1 MHSFRNETTAKGT
14 GTTGEGPLHGGC
26 PSVRQ
31 GGPRRYSATARGV
44 SELLSGVSG
53 VSAEREGAREVV
65 RLFAAQPERNQKGRV
80 CNVCNRVWLCRAE
93 HRQCVQC
100 VSDEQR
106 VDDPRERLR
115 AAELS
120 VGSRFGGGLRRS
132 WRLREECARS
142 GVEVIKKEIEYVC
155 GCCGQDF
162 GEDWQLF
169 WVHVERECQVF
180 SFIGEVWKD
189 DASVGSLKIVPK
201 VEENVTTR
209 ERWSS
214 KEDRTLW
221 EVYQRSVL
229 DGVVG
234 YKVRMW
240 EEWIALGMRNVKID
254 TLAGRLSKIRG
265 GTLSSLERDDIRRT
279 VQRQCLPVVAELDS
293 QEDGDD
299 QWTDFVVEDVVDDEM
314 VEDVGV
320 DVVQERVEVDRVC
333 DVWVDGDAVTPVNE
347 EQKAVASRL
356 REVVAMKKFIQVP
369 SLKSRNRSE
378 VMAQVK
384 LVNGVIGNLVERGQ
398 SIGDVNRLLYA
409 SSVVVAERLGLLK
422 ERKGKRQ
429 VKNEP
434 WWKRRIEGSIVQ
446 WRKDLSK
453 VEELRRGRW
462 KPLDS
467 ERKRLDRLYGLTEK
481 GAKDVSAFLKSKIHS
496 GSVKVQRYLK
506 RSVQFHQNNLFK
518 NNQSYLYKELNG
530 QVANG
535 GDNLTPDAQEATAFW
550 SGIWS
555 EPGRHDVEAEWLGR
569 VRQKLSRVPRQGAV
583 VVDLAKVKAGVG
595 RLSNWK
601 APGPDG
607 VMGFWFKKMTA
618 LHQAI
623 AVGLEVCLE
632 NGKVPDWMV
641 KGRTVLIQ
649 KDSAKGTVASNYR
662 PIACLPLMWKLLT
675 GIFAEEIYDHLKDN
689 NLLPDEQKGCRKKS
703 RGTKDQL
710 LVDKAI
716 MLEARRKRRFLGM
729 AWVDYKKAYDMVPHS
744 WLMEVV
750 EMMGVAD
757 NVRLLLGDSMKEWR
771 TELTA
776 DGKSLG
782 VVDIKRGIFQGD
794 SLSPLLFV
802 MIMAPLSMIL
812 NAEAMG
818 FKFGNAGKRV
828 NHLLFMDDLK
838 LYASSQKEL
847 DSLVRVVESYSRD
860 IGMEFGMD
868 KCAVLL
874 MKDGKQVESEGVE
887 LPSGEVMKDVDEN
900 GYKYLGVLQAE
911 KVKNREMKEK
921 VRVEYLRRVKLL
933 AKSELYAGNMVKGIN
948 AWAIGVVRYSAGILD
963 WTKEDLKQMDVKTR
977 KILTFCGAFHKRG
990 SVGRLY
996 LKRKEGGKGL
1006 ISVEDC
1012 VRQEEGSLGL
1022 YVGGSEEWMLKVVS
1036 GMGVVARVESAK
1048 EYKDR
1053 VERTRRE
1060 ALRAKP
1066 LHGSFFRSVSEV
1078 ADERSWQWLS
1088 GGYLTKATEGFIL
1101 AAQEQAVRTRWV
1113 RATIDGEADLDP
1125 MCRVCGKQLETVM
1138 HLASGCGELAK
1149 KQYKVRHDGMGKRV
1163 HWELCRKYGI
1173 ECASK
1178 WYDHV
1183 PSSIC
1188 STKDGDVEIY
1198 WDRRVET
1205 VRGCEHNRPD
1215 VVVIERSE
1223 RKWTLIDFSVPMD
1236 LNVEKKEREKCDNYE
1251 PLASEIRKVYK
1262 VRTEIVPVVI
1272 GALGTVPKG
1281 LAGNL
1286 KKLGVPDV
1294 IGCLQ
1299 TSALLGTVRII
1310 KSILSI

>member
-1 MHSFRNETTAKGT
+1 M
-14 GTTGEGPLHGGC
+14 
-26 PSVRQ
+26 
-31 GGPRRYSATARGV
+31 
-44 SELLSGVSG
+44 
-53 VSAEREGAREVV
+53 
-65 RLFAAQPERNQKGRV
+65 RLFAAQPVRNQNGRV
-80 CNVCNRVWLCRAE
+80 CNVCNRIWLCRAE
-93 HRQCVQC
+93 HRQCVEC
-100 VSDEQR
+100 VSDERR
-106 VDDPRERLR
+106 VEDPRESLR
-115 AAELS
+115 MVEMMK
-120 VGSRFGGGLRRS
+120 GSRFDGGLRRS
-132 WRLREECARS
+132 WRLKEEWARS
-142 GVEVIKKEIEYVC
+142 GVDVVKKEIEYVC

-162 GEDWQLF
+162 GDDWQMF
-169 WVHVERECQVF
+169 WEHVEKECRVF
-180 SFIGEVWKD
+180 SFHGEVWKD
-189 DASVGSLKIVPK
+189 DVSVKSLKAVVK
-201 VEENVTTR
+201 VEENAVTR

-221 EVYQRSVL
+221 ELYQRSLL
-229 DGVVG
+229 DGEVG
-234 YKVRMW
+234 HKVRMW
-240 EEWIALGMRNVKID
+240 EEWMALGMRNVKMA
-254 TLAGRLSKIRG
+254 TLAGRLGKIRAG
-265 GTLSSLERDDIRRT
+265 ALSSLERDDIRRT
-279 VQRQCLPVVAELDS
+279 VRRQVLPVVAELDN
-293 QEDGDD
+293 EEADDDD
-299 QWTDFVVEDVVDDEM
+299 QWADFDVEVVVDD
-314 VEDVGV
+314 VVV
-320 DVVQERVEVDRVC
+320 DVVRERVKVDRVC
-333 DVWVDGDAVTPVNE
+333 DVFVEGDAVTPVNV
-347 EQKAVASRL
+347 EQKAVVTRL
-356 REVVAMKKFIQVP
+356 REVISMKKFIQVP

-384 LVNGVIGNLVERGQ
+384 LVNGVIGNLVDRDML
-398 SIGDVNRLLYA
+398 IGDVNRLLYA

-422 ERKGKRQ
+422 ERKGKREE
-429 VKNEP
+429 KNDP
-434 WWKRRIEGSIVQ
+434 WWKRRIQGSISQ

-462 KPLDS
+462 KPSDS
-467 ERKRLDRLYGLTEK
+467 ERKRLDKLYGMTEK

-530 QVANG
+530 QVAHG
-535 GDNLTPDAQEATAFW
+535 GNNLAPDAQEATAFW

-569 VRQKLSRVPRQGAV
+569 VRQKLSRVPKQEAV

-607 VMGFWFKKMTA
+607 VMGFWFKKLTA

-623 AVGLEVCLE
+623 VGGLQTCLL

-649 KDSAKGTVASNYR
+649 KDSAKGTVAGNYR

-675 GIFAEEIYDHLKDN
+675 GIFAEEIYDHLKGN
-689 NLLPDEQKGCRKKS
+689 NLLPDEQKGCRKRS

-744 WLMEVV
+744 WLLEVV
-750 EMMGVAD
+750 EMMGVAE
-757 NVRLLLGDSMKEWR
+757 NVRSLLGDSMNEWK

-812 NAEAMG
+812 NGETKG
-818 FKFGNAGKRV
+818 YKFGNAGKLV

-838 LYASSQKEL
+838 LYASSQREL

-868 KCAVLL
+868 KCAVLV
-874 MKDGKQVESEGVE
+874 MKDGKQVASEGVE
-887 LPSGEVMKDVDEN
+887 LPSGDVMKDVDEE

-921 VRVEYLRRVKLL
+921 VRNEYLRRVKLL
-933 AKSELYAGNMVKGIN
+933 AKSELYAGNLVKGIN

-963 WTKEDLKQMDVKTR
+963 WTKEDLRQMDVKTR
-977 KILTFCGAFHKRG
+977 KTLTFCGAFHKRG

-1022 YVGGSEEWMLKVVS
+1022 YVRGSEEWMLKVVAE
-1036 GMGVVARVESAK
+1036 MGVVSGVESAK
-1048 EYKDR
+1048 EYKDH

-1060 ALRAKP
+1060 ALLAKP
-1066 LHGSFFRSVSEV
+1066 LHGKFFRSVSGV
-1078 ADERSWQWLS
+1078 ADERSWQWLN

-1101 AAQEQAVRTRWV
+1101 AAQEQALRTRWV
-1113 RATIDGEADLDP
+1113 RATIDGEADVDP
-1125 MCRVCGKQLETVM
+1125 MCRLCGKHLETVM

-1149 KQYKVRHDGMGKRV
+1149 KQYVIRHDGMGKRV

-1188 STKDGDVEIY
+1188 STKDGDVDIY

-1215 VVVIERSE
+1215 VVVIEKSE

-1236 LNVEKKEREKCDNYE
+1236 LNVEKKEREKCEKYE

-1286 KKLGVPDV
+1286 KRLGVPDV

-1310 KSILSI
+1310 KSVLSI